1 MHCIQEGRGSMGL
14 AKKSDWKEQNELGM
28 PKKKKIFKKGVEN
41 AKSRDVAV
49 G

>member
-1 MHCIQEGRGSMGL
+1 MGL